1 MKYTNCKNG
10 ITVVMEQGGENGRVV
25 TVLDGMGNIS
35 RREFD
40 TVWAGFKAYQ
50 NAANEAMKNEKTFD
64 DVMMVL

>member
-1 MKYTNCKNG
+1 MKCTNCKNG
-10 ITVVMEQGGENGRVV
+10 ITVVMEQSGENGRVV
-25 TVLDGMGNIS
+25 TVFDGMGNIS